1 MMQSNLKTN
10 YGHSPEDKDMK
21 TTVKIAV
28 IMGVV
33 VLALAALGAGFV
45 FAQTSTPT
53 APWGGGYGPGYGMMG
68 GGYGMM
74 GNFAQNGDGYGWMQN
89 MHQWMLTSGGMHT
102 IVWNGL
108 AEALGLTPDELNAE
122 LASGKTLTQIAEAQG
137 VSQDQL
143 TAVLETSVKA
153 GLDKA
158 VADGVLTQAQADQML
173 SHMSGN
179 YVWMLSHMGTGAG
192 AGFGP
197 GGCHGNFVPQTNS

>member
-1 MMQSNLKTN
+1 
-10 YGHSPEDKDMK
+10 MK

-28 IMGVV
+28 ITGVV

-53 APWGGGYGPGYGMMG
+53 APWGGGYGPGGMMG

-74 GNFAQNGDGYGWMQN
+74 GNFAQNGGDYQWMNN
-89 MHQWMLTSGGMHT
+89 MHQWMLTSGARSVHT
-102 IVWNGL
+102 LVWNGL

-122 LASGKTLTQIAEAQG
+122 LASGKTLTQIAEAKG
-137 VSQDQL
+137 VSGEQL
-143 TAVLETSVKA
+143 TATLETSVKA

-173 SHMSGN
+173 SYMSGN
-179 YVWMLSHMGTGAG
+179 YAWMLSHMGAGAG

>member
-1 MMQSNLKTN
+1 
-10 YGHSPEDKDMK
+10 MK

-28 IMGVV
+28 ITGVV

-45 FAQTSTPT
+45 FAQTATPP
-53 APWGGGYGPGYGMMG
+53 APGYGWGGMMG
-68 GGYGMM
+68 GGYSMM
-74 GNFAQNGDGYGWMQN
+74 GGYGYQSGTPAPGYGIMGGDPTWMNN
-89 MHQWMLTSGGMHT
+89 MHQWMFTSGGMHT

-108 AEALGLTPDELNAE
+108 ADALGLTPDQLNVE

-143 TAVLETSVKA
+143 AAALETSVKA

-173 SHMSGN
+173 NHMAGN
-179 YVWMLSHMGTGAG
+179 FEWMISHMGAGAG

>member
-1 MMQSNLKTN
+1 
-10 YGHSPEDKDMK
+10 MK

-28 IMGVV
+28 ITGVV
-33 VLALAALGAGFV
+33 VLAFAALGAGFV

-53 APWGGGYGPGYGMMG
+53 APWGGGYGPGGMMG
-68 GGYGMM
+68 GGYGLM
-74 GNFAQNGDGYGWMQN
+74 GNFAQNGDGYGWMKN

-197 GGCHGNFVPQTNS
+197 GGCHGNFVPQNNS

>member
-1 MMQSNLKTN
+1 
-10 YGHSPEDKDMK
+10 MK

-28 IMGVV
+28 ITGVV

-53 APWGGGYGPGYGMMG
+53 ALWGGGYGPGGMMG
-68 GGYGMM
+68 GYGGGMM
-74 GNFAQNGDGYGWMQN
+74 GNFAQNGDGYAWMN
-89 MHQWMLTSGGMHT
+89 TMHQWMTTNGGMHT

-108 AEALGLTPDELNAE
+108 ADALKLTPDELQNQ

-137 VSQDQL
+137 VSQEQL

-173 SHMSGN
+173 SHMAGN
-179 YVWMLSHMGTGAG
+179 FEWMISHMGAGVGAG
-192 AGFGP
+192 VGP
-197 GGCHGNFVPQTNS
+197 GGCHGNFVPQTNNS

>member
-1 MMQSNLKTN
+1 
-10 YGHSPEDKDMK
+10 MK

-28 IMGVV
+28 ITGVV

-45 FAQTSTPT
+45 LAQTTTPP
-53 APWGGGYGPGYGMMG
+53 APWGGGYGPDGMMGVGGYGGGMMG

-74 GNFAQNGDGYGWMQN
+74 GNFAQNGGNSNWMNN
-89 MHQWMLTSGGMHT
+89 MHQWMFTSGARSVHT
-102 IVWNGL
+102 IVWNDL

-122 LASGKTLTQIAEAQG
+122 LASGKTLTQIAEAKG
-137 VSQDQL
+137 VSGEQL
-143 TAVLETSVKA
+143 TATLETSVKA

-179 YVWMLSHMGTGAG
+179 YAWMLSHMGAGAG

-197 GGCHGNFVPQTNS
+197 GGCHGKFVPQTNS

>member
-1 MMQSNLKTN
+1 M
-10 YGHSPEDKDMK
+10 GISPEDKDMK

-28 IMGVV
+28 ITGVV
-33 VLALAALGAGFV
+33 VLAFAALGAGFV

-68 GGYGMM
+68 GYGGGMMGNGYGMM
-74 GNFAQNGDGYGWMQN
+74 NGVDMN
-89 MHQWMLTSGGMHT
+89 AMHQWMSTSGARSVHT
-102 IVWNGL
+102 LVWNSL
-108 AEALGLTPDELNAE
+108 ADALKLTPDELNE
-122 LASGKTLTQIAEAQG
+122 QLASGKTLIQIAEAQG

-143 TAVLETSVKA
+143 AAALETSVKA

-179 YVWMLSHMGTGAG
+179 YAWMLSHMGAGAG

>member
-1 MMQSNLKTN
+1 
-10 YGHSPEDKDMK
+10 MK

-28 IMGVV
+28 ITGVV

-45 FAQTSTPT
+45 FAQTATPP
-53 APWGGGYGPGYGMMG
+53 APGYGWGGMMG
-68 GGYGMM
+68 GYGGGMMGGYGGGMM

-89 MHQWMLTSGGMHT
+89 MHQWMYTGGARSVHT

-108 AEALGLTPDELNAE
+108 AEALGLTPEELNAE
-122 LASGKTLTQIAEAQG
+122 LASGKTLAQIAEAQG
-137 VSQDQL
+137 VSQEQL
-143 TAVLETSVKA
+143 ASALESSVKA

-173 SHMSGN
+173 SHMSSN
-179 YVWMLSHMGTGAG
+179 YGWMLSHMGAGAS

-197 GGCHGNFVPQTNS
+197 GGCHGNLVPQANS